1 MKKNFEMD
9 MTSGPI
15 LKKLIIFA
23 LPLVATNVLQL
34 LFNAADIV
42 VLGRFVGDD
51 PVAAVSSTTALIN
64 LIVNLFVG
72 LSVGANVMVAKYL
85 GKGDDE
91 KVKRFVGMSV
101 VISVIVGI
109 ILVGIGVGFARTFL
123 IWMACDADVLDMA
136 VKYLSIYFMGMPII
150 MLYNFCASILRASGD
165 SMRPLIFLVIGGML
179 NIGLN
184 IFFVTVVH
192 LDVEGVAIATVA
204 SNAVSAV
211 LGVIVLCKSRTAV
224 KLQMKY
230 MRIYKEEL
238 IELAK
243 VGVPAGLQ
251 GCLFAFSNVLIQ
263 SSINSFGKVVMSG
276 NGYASQIEGVV
287 YNAMNG
293 VALAALSFVSQNGG
307 AGKIDR
313 IKRTILEAAL
323 TVTFLGLVLGISASL
338 LTNGILHFITDDQ
351 NVINYALLRVE
362 LLCGFDFLCGLMD
375 VFASSLRGLGKS
387 TTAMLV
393 TLFGSCVF
401 RVVWIK
407 TVFVWYRSLE
417 IIYWSYPISWALT
430 SLVHLSI
437 IIPTVKKLKIRQELA
452 ASEI

>member
-34 LFNAADIV
+34 LFNAADIM
-42 VLGRFVGDD
+42 VLGLFVGDD
-51 PVAAVSSTTALIN
+51 PVAAVSSTTSLIN

-85 GKGDDE
+85 GKGDEE

-101 VISVIVGI
+101 VLSVIVGI

-123 IWMACDADVLDMA
+123 VWMNCDADVLDMA
-136 VKYLSIYFMGMPII
+136 VKYLAIYFMGMPII

-165 SMRPLIFLVIGGML
+165 SMRPLIFLIIGGIL

-184 IFFVTVVH
+184 IFFVRVVC

-211 LGVIVLCKSRTAV
+211 LSVIVLCKSHTSVRLRA
-224 KLQMKY
+224 KY
-230 MRIYKEEL
+230 LRIYKDEL
-238 IELAK
+238 IEIAK

-251 GCLFAFSNVLIQ
+251 GCLFSFSNVLIQ
-263 SSINSFGKVVMSG
+263 SSINSFGKAVMSG

-293 VALAALSFVSQNGG
+293 VALAALSFVSQNVG
-307 AGKIDR
+307 ADKVDR
-313 IKRTILEAAL
+313 IKRTILDASI
-323 TVTFLGLVLGISASL
+323 TVTVIGLVLGVSASL
-338 LTNGILHFITDDQ
+338 LTNGILHFVTEDQ
-351 NVINYALLRVE
+351 NVIDYALIRVN
-362 LLCGFDFLCGLMD
+362 LLCVFDFLCGLMD
-375 VFASSLRGLGKS
+375 VFASALRGLGKS

-417 IIYWSYPISWALT
+417 IIYWSYPISWLIT
-430 SLVHLSI
+430 SLVHLFI
-437 IIPTVKKLKIRQELA
+437 IIPTVKKFKDKQSLA
-452 ASEI
+452 ENEA